1 MSSPK
6 VSVIVP
12 TWNRA
17 SLLGAA
23 IESVLAQTF
32 RDLEVVIVDD
42 GSVDA
47 TESLVRGFQETDA
60 RVRYVAQKHRGIS
73 AAMNTGI
80 RESRGQYI
88 ARIDSDD
95 QWLPELLETEVAV
108 LEARPDIGLVYAKGQ
123 WATSDLTP
131 LHDTIGHA
139 PHFPPAMKDATLR
152 SMLWGDPT
160 CNITVVV
167 RRECFERV
175 GLFDESLAA
184 SEDWDMWLRTAV
196 CYRFFFVDRVLS
208 LVRGH
213 DAGTTNAQSQSFAPF
228 LGLRGQVLDKFFARD
243 DLAPEIAAM
252 KTIAYRN
259 LYVFEG
265 NMWIGAGNWRR
276 ALEAFWRALRAN
288 GGSAGTLARIVWFS
302 LAARALARPATGQR
316 LMQWDSARRLHNR
329 VGNSLNN
336 E

>member
-1 MSSPK
+1 MSSPA

-12 TWNRA
+12 TWNRVR
-17 SLLGAA
+17 LLGTA
-23 IESVLAQTF
+23 IESVLAQSF
-32 RDLEVVIVDD
+32 RDFEVVIVDD
-42 GSVDA
+42 GSNDA
-47 TESLVRGFQETDA
+47 TESLAGRYRESDA
-60 RVRYVAQKHRGIS
+60 RVRYVRQEHRGIS

-80 RESRGQYI
+80 RESRGRYI

-95 QWLPELLETEVAV
+95 QWLPDLLETEVAI
-108 LEARPDIGLVYAKGQ
+108 LEARPEIGLVYAKGQ

-131 LHDTIGHA
+131 LTDAIGHA
-139 PHFPPAMKDATLR
+139 MHFPGSTKNDTLR

-167 RRECFERV
+167 RRECFDRA
-175 GLFDESLAA
+175 GLFDESLTA

-196 CYRFFFVDRVLS
+196 YYRFFFVDRVLS

-213 DAGTTNAQSQSFAPF
+213 DGSMTGAQSESFAAF
-228 LGLRGQVLDKFFARD
+228 LGLRGKVLDKFFARD

-265 NMWIGAGNWRR
+265 NMWIGAGNR
-276 ALEAFWRALRAN
+276 ARAVRAFTRALRT
-288 GGSAGTLARIVWFS
+288 GGVSVDTVARIAWFGVGV
-302 LAARALARPATGQR
+302 RALGRFRAGRR
-316 LMQWDSARRLHNR
+316 VMQWDSARRLR
-329 VGNSLNN
+329 KR

>member
-1 MSSPK
+1 MSTPK

-12 TWNRA
+12 TWNRV
-17 SLLGAA
+17 SLLGTA

-32 RDLEVVIVDD
+32 RDLEVIIVDD

-47 TESLVRGFQETDA
+47 TESLVRRYQETDA
-60 RVRYVAQKHRGIS
+60 RVRYVSQEHRGIS

-95 QWLPELLETEVAV
+95 QWLPELLEAEVAI
-108 LEARPDIGLVYAKGQ
+108 LEARPEIGLVYSKGQ

-131 LHDTIGHA
+131 LQDTIGHA
-139 PHFPPAMKDATLR
+139 PHFPAAMKNDTLR

-167 RRECFERV
+167 RRECFDRA
-175 GLFDESLAA
+175 GLFDESLKA

-196 CYRFFFVDRVLS
+196 YYRFFFVDRVLS

-213 DAGTTNAQSQSFAPF
+213 DGSTTNAQSQSFAAF
-228 LGLRGQVLDKFFARD
+228 LSLRGKVLDKFFARD

-265 NMWIGAGNWRR
+265 NMWIGAGNWGRAFGAFARAVRR
-276 ALEAFWRALRAN
+276 
-288 GGSAGTLARIVWFS
+288 GGAPLNTLARIVWFS
-302 LAARALARPATGQR
+302 VAARALNTTQPGRR
-316 LMQWDSARRLHNR
+316 LMQWDSARRLGAR
-329 VGNSLNN
+329 TMDPRR
-336 E
+336 